1 MHERVNLK
9 DIPKI
14 LQVLWKLSQHRGNG
28 GKMSEISR
36 RNPFLAPF
44 PLSHLGLTSKTPRI
58 RSDSSYS
65 LQGFH
70 LTLDLWD
77 LNFKGIIFGWI
88 LFLFCSFT
96 MLHISSHEGS
106 KITLRFRPN
115 KSILLMICY
124 PPFILFSI
132 LQADFQTQS
141 SRICLRK

>member
-115 KSILLMICY
+115 KFFWSKSILLMICY
-124 PPFILFSI
+124 P
-132 LQADFQTQS
+132 QADFQTQS